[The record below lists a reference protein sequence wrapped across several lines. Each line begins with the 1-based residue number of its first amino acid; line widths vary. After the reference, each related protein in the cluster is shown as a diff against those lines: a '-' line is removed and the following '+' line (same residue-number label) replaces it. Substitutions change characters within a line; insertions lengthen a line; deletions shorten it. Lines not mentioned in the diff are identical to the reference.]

1 MKAVDFKKIQSA
13 DLASIGYSA
22 ASQGDTIAMLATELV
37 RRYPTGEFSD
47 EVMAELEKGM
57 TGRKNELYGTRYYTH
72 KGSEYLPIDEEAAR
86 GMESTGVFALTIEFA
101 CGLSAYDFGQLKT
114 KDAAKYELVKDA
126 RYDESQYRSNRMKSL
141 MKAVNDLKA
150 GIKGRTR
157 QANKVYLDWISDKKN
172 GLAQTMLKRAA
183 TARKNGDPT
192 APKDKADLIK
202 MLTEVINKA

>member
-1 MKAVDFKKIQSA
+1 MKAVDFKNLESA
-13 DLASIGYSA
+13 PLDSIGYSA
-22 ASQGDTIAMLATELV
+22 ASQGDTLDVLASELL
-37 RRYPTGEFSD
+37 RRNPSGEFSD
-47 EVMAELEKGM
+47 EVKAELEKGM

-72 KGSEYLPIDEEAAR
+72 KGSEYTPIKNPKQVQDAD
-86 GMESTGVFALTIEFA
+86 GLFALTIDYA
-101 CGLSAYDFGQLKT
+101 CSLSAYDFGQLKT
-114 KDAAKYELVKDA
+114 KDAAKYELVKGA

-141 MKAVNDLKA
+141 MKVVNDLKA

-157 QANKVYLDWISDKKN
+157 GANKVYLDWISDKKK
-172 GLAQTMLKRAA
+172 GLVQTMLTRAA